1 MLFQEI
7 KIRDIA
13 FRNCIFLSPMC
24 QYSAV
29 EGLAQDWHF
38 VHYGSMAV
46 GGLGLVML
54 EATAVSAEGRIS
66 VSDLGL
72 WSQAQTEKLSSIV
85 KFVQA
90 QGAKIGIQ
98 LAHAGRKAAG
108 DVAPRI
114 LAPSALRYSN
124 HYNQPDEMN
133 ESDIEKVIA
142 DFKNAALLSL
152 HAGFDVVELHMA
164 HGYLMHQY
172 LSPISNYRKDRWGGS
187 LQNRFALPIE
197 VVKAVRE
204 VWPLN
209 LPLFVRI
216 SATDWVDGG
225 WDLDQSILFAQEL
238 KKYNVDLIDCSSGGL
253 SPDQKI
259 SLGPNYQV
267 SFAHAI
273 KQQAKIMTGAV
284 GLITEVLQ
292 ADQILKDKKAD
303 VIFLGREL
311 LRQPHWALA
320 AAEILNEDI
329 SWPKQYERAKGRFS
343 L

>member
-1 MLFQEI
+1 MLFNEI
-7 KIRDIA
+7 KIREVS
-13 FRNCIFLSPMC
+13 FRNRVFLSPMC
-24 QYSAV
+24 QYSAKD
-29 EGLAQDWHF
+29 GLAQDWHL

-72 WSQAQTEKLSSIV
+72 WNLAQADKLAAIV
-85 KFVQA
+85 RFVQA

-108 DVAPRI
+108 DVALQI
-114 LAPSALRYSN
+114 VAPSALRYSDD
-124 HYNQPDEMN
+124 YNQPKEMN
-133 ESDIEKVIA
+133 EADIEKVIA

-152 HAGFDVVELHMA
+152 QAGFDVVELHMA
-164 HGYLMHQY
+164 HGYLLHQY
-172 LSPISNYRKDRWGGS
+172 LSPISNHRRDRWGGS
-187 LQNRFALPIE
+187 LQNRFALPIA

-209 LPLFVRI
+209 LPMFVRI
-216 SATDWVDGG
+216 SATDWVEDG
-225 WDLDQSILFAQEL
+225 WDLDQSILFVQEL

-253 SPDQKI
+253 SPVQKI
-259 SLGPNYQV
+259 TLGPGYQV
-267 SFAHAI
+267 PFSHAI

-284 GLITEVLQ
+284 GLITEALQ
-292 ADQILKDKKAD
+292 ANKIILDNKAD

-311 LRQPHWALA
+311 LREPHWALV
-320 AAEILNEDI
+320 AAEKLGV
-329 SWPKQYERAKGRFS
+329 STWWPKQYERAKGKV
-343 L
+343 